1 MLIGLRLG
9 NFKAFADTQYIP
21 IRPLTLIF
29 GANSAG
35 KSSFIHSL
43 LMACHA
49 SETGELNIH
58 RTRVGGESVD
68 LGGFRQYIH
77 RRHYGRRVDY
87 SIEIDV
93 TQLSGRLAEL
103 LAPARRVA
111 VTVTIGIQLDDKG
124 VPTPNALPEIQTYE
138 IQIDG
143 SSLLRM
149 SRRPDGTLQL
159 DRLEQDHPVL
169 HSLIKAILETTTTAE
184 SIRPSDQE
192 GLNRAISEIV
202 PHILARVEGLLPSGL
217 LRFGVREYAD
227 QGKVEVKKFL
237 QRNLFE
243 GMASPESSVSSEESM
258 LFPISRGRRE
268 EDLANAIR
276 FFLPRTID
284 ELIRGLRD
292 VIGNEL
298 GRLQYL
304 GPLRSYPPRHIAFAQ
319 HHDQNWFAGGGYAWD
334 VVRKDDKVRHQ
345 VNEWLSSRDRLQT
358 PYELVVRQ
366 LVGIDQLNEPLM
378 DGVEEIEVD
387 IIEEGSPGGEYRGKY
402 FDPEPPT
409 WGIKDPE
416 SEVVR
421 LSKKIEESSLEK
433 IPELVLI
440 DRRTDTKVSHR
451 DVGIGISQVL
461 PVLVA
466 AYASKS
472 KILAMEQPE
481 IHLHPALQAE
491 LGDVFI
497 ESALGERKNTMIL
510 ETHSEHLI
518 LRIMRRMRETA
529 QKKLDLGHPPVKP
542 SDVAVLYI
550 KADSSGAKVLELR
563 LDEEGTLL
571 DPWPGGFFEEGFRER
586 FA

>member
-1 MLIGLRLG
+1 MLTGLRLG

-35 KSSFIHSL
+35 KSSLIHSL
-43 LMACHA
+43 LLACHA
-49 SETGELNIH
+49 SETTELDIH

-77 RRHYGRRVDY
+77 RRDYGRSVEY
-87 SIEIDV
+87 SVEINV
-93 TQLSGRLAEL
+93 AHLRGRLAEL
-103 LAPARRVA
+103 LAPGRRA
-111 VTVTIGIQLDDKG
+111 TVTVTIGIQLDDKG
-124 VPTPNALPEIQTYE
+124 VPKANALPEVQTYE
-138 IQIDG
+138 ILVDG
-143 SSLLRM
+143 ASLLRM
-149 SRRPDGTLQL
+149 SRRPEGTLQL
-159 DRLEQDHPVL
+159 DRLEQQHPVL
-169 HSLIKAILETTTTAE
+169 QILIKAILETTTTTA
-184 SIRPSDQE
+184 SVHASDLDS
-192 GLNRAISEIV
+192 LNRAVSDLV
-202 PHILARVEGLLPSGL
+202 PYMTARVDGLLPRGL
-217 LRFGVREYAD
+217 LRFGVRE
-227 QGKVEVKKFL
+227 QTGKGKWEAKRFA
-237 QRNLFE
+237 QSELFE
-243 GMASPESSVSSEESM
+243 EAISDTSDGSDELM
-258 LFPISRGRRE
+258 LFPVSQGRRE

-276 FFLPRTID
+276 FVLPRTVD
-284 ELIRGLRD
+284 ELVRGLRE
-292 VIGNEL
+292 VVVNEL
-298 GRLQYL
+298 ARLQYL

-334 VVRKDDKVRHQ
+334 EVRKNKEVREA
-345 VNEWLSSRDRLQT
+345 VNAWLNAPDRLQT
-358 PYELVVRQ
+358 RYSLAIRELVGADDLQ
-366 LVGIDQLNEPLM
+366 TPLTDMLQQAAELVN
-378 DGVEEIEVD
+378 
-387 IIEEGSPGGEYRGKY
+387 EEGVIPI
-402 FDPEPPT
+402 FD
-409 WGIKDPE
+409 DPE
-416 SEVVR
+416 STATAFV
-421 LSKKIEESSLEK
+421 KKVSSGEIDK
-433 IPELVLI
+433 INELILM
-440 DRRTDTKVSHR
+440 DNRTRTQVSHR

-461 PVLVA
+461 PVLVT
-466 AYASKS
+466 AYASRN

-529 QKKLDLGHPPVKP
+529 QNKLVPGRSPVKP

-550 KADSSGAKVLELR
+550 KPDSSGAKVLELR

>member
-1 MLIGLRLG
+1 
-9 NFKAFADTQYIP
+9 
-21 IRPLTLIF
+21 
-29 GANSAG
+29 
-35 KSSFIHSL
+35 
-43 LMACHA
+43 MACHA
-49 SETGELNIH
+49 SETGELDIH

-77 RRHYGRRVDY
+77 RRDYGRRVDY
-87 SIEIDV
+87 SIEIDI

-111 VTVTIGIQLDDKG
+111 ITVTIGIQLDDKG
-124 VPTPNALPEIQTYE
+124 IPTPNALPEIQTYE

-149 SRRPDGTLQL
+149 SRRPEGTLQL

-169 HSLIKAILETTTTAE
+169 HILIKAILETTTTAE
-184 SIRPSDQE
+184 SIRLSDQE
-192 GLNRAISEIV
+192 GLNRAISELV
-202 PHILARVEGLLPSGL
+202 PHILTRVEGLLPRGL
-217 LRFGVREYAD
+217 LRFGVREYG
-227 QGKVEVKKFL
+227 QGKVEAKKFL
-237 QRNLFE
+237 QRGLFE
-243 GMASPESSVSSEESM
+243 GTAATDPPVTPEEPM
-258 LFPISRGRRE
+258 LFPISQGRRE
-268 EDLANAIR
+268 EDLTNAIR

-284 ELIRGLRD
+284 ELIRGLRE

-358 PYELVVRQ
+358 PYELVVRH

-461 PVLVA
+461 PVLVT

-510 ETHSEHLI
+510 ETHSEHLVLRI
-518 LRIMRRMRETA
+518 LRRIRETSA
-529 QKKLDLGHPPVKP
+529 NELPDNAIPIKP
-542 SDVAVLYI
+542 EHVAVLFVDATSRGSQVI
-550 KADSSGAKVLELR
+550 EIPILPDGEFAKQ
-563 LDEEGTLL
+563 
-571 DPWPGGFFEEGFRER
+571 WPQGFFDDRAKELF
-586 FA
+586 

>member
-1 MLIGLRLG
+1 MLTGLRVG

-35 KSSFIHSL
+35 KSSFIHGL

-49 SETGELNIH
+49 SETGELDIH

-77 RRHYGRRVDY
+77 RRDYGRRVDY
-87 SIEIDV
+87 SIEID
-93 TQLSGRLAEL
+93 TAKLSGRLAEL

-124 VPTPNALPEIQTYE
+124 LPKPNALPEIQTYE

-143 SSLLRM
+143 SGLLKM
-149 SRRPDGTLQL
+149 SHRPDGTLQL

-169 HSLIKAILETTTTAE
+169 RILIKAILETTTTAE

-192 GLNRAISEIV
+192 GLNRAISELV
-202 PHILARVEGLLPSGL
+202 PHILTRVEGLLPRGL
-217 LRFGVREYAD
+217 LRFGVREYAG
-227 QGKVEVKKFL
+227 QGKVEVKNFL
-237 QRNLFE
+237 QRSLFE
-243 GMASPESSVSSEESM
+243 GMAAPESSVASEEPM
-258 LFPISRGRRE
+258 LFPISQGRRE

-304 GPLRSYPPRHIAFAQ
+304 GPLRSYPPRHIAFTQ

-334 VVRKDDKVRHQ
+334 VVRKNRQVRDA
-345 VNEWLSSRDRLQT
+345 VNAWLNSPERLQT
-358 PYELVVRQ
+358 PYLLAIRELVGAEDLQ
-366 LVGIDQLNEPLM
+366 TPLTDMLQHAAELVN
-378 DGVEEIEVD
+378 
-387 IIEEGSPGGEYRGKY
+387 EEGVIPI
-402 FDPEPPT
+402 FD
-409 WGIKDPE
+409 DPE
-416 SEVVR
+416 SAATAFV
-421 LSKKIEESSLEK
+421 KKVSSGEIDK
-433 IPELVLI
+433 INELILM
-440 DRRTDTKVSHR
+440 DNRTRTQVSHR

-461 PVLVA
+461 PVLVT
-466 AYASKS
+466 AYASKN

-529 QKKLDLGHPPVKP
+529 QKKLDSGHPPVKP

-550 KADSSGAKVLELR
+550 QADRSGAKVLELR

>member
-1 MLIGLRLG
+1 MLTGLRLG
-9 NFKAFADTQYIP
+9 NFKAFADTQYFP
-21 IRPLTLIF
+21 IRPITLIF

-35 KSSFIHSL
+35 KSSLIHSL

-49 SETGELNIH
+49 SETGELDVH

-77 RRHYGRRVDY
+77 RRDYGRRVDY
-87 SIEIDV
+87 SIEID
-93 TQLSGRLAEL
+93 TAQLRGRLAEL
-103 LAPARRVA
+103 LASGRRVV

-124 VPTPNALPEIQTYE
+124 FPKPNALPEIQTYE
-138 IQIDG
+138 IRIDD
-143 SSLLRM
+143 SSLLKM
-149 SRRPDGTLQL
+149 SHRPDGTLQL

-169 HSLIKAILETTTTAE
+169 RILIKAILETTTTAE
-184 SIRPSDQE
+184 SIQPSDQE
-192 GLNRAISEIV
+192 GLNRAITEFV
-202 PHILARVEGLLPSGL
+202 PHILTRVEGLLPHGL
-217 LRFGVREYAD
+217 LRFGVREYAG

-237 QRNLFE
+237 QRGLFE
-243 GMASPESSVSSEESM
+243 GMAPPESSVGSDEPM
-258 LFPISRGRRE
+258 LFPISQGRRE
-268 EDLANAIR
+268 EDLGNAIR

-284 ELIRGLRD
+284 EVIRGLRD

-319 HHDQNWFAGGGYAWD
+319 HHDQNWSAGGGNAWD
-334 VVRKDDKVRHQ
+334 IVRKNDKVRHQ
-345 VNEWLSSRDRLQT
+345 VNQWLSSSDRLQT
-358 PYELVVRQ
+358 PYELVVRH

-378 DGVEEIEVD
+378 GGLEEIEVD
-387 IIEEGSPGGEYRGKY
+387 IIEEGSPGGEYRGRY

-416 SEVVR
+416 SQAVR
-421 LSKKIEESSLEK
+421 LRSKIEESSLEK
-433 IPELVLI
+433 IPELILI

-461 PVLVA
+461 PVLVMS
-466 AYASKS
+466 YASTN

-510 ETHSEHLI
+510 ETHSEHLMLRI
-518 LRIMRRMRETA
+518 LRRIRETSA
-529 QKKLDLGHPPVKP
+529 NELPNNATPIKP
-542 SDVAVLYI
+542 EDVAVLFVDATGRGSQVI
-550 KADSSGAKVLELR
+550 EIPILPDGEFAKQ
-563 LDEEGTLL
+563 
-571 DPWPGGFFEEGFRER
+571 WPQGFFDDRAKELF
-586 FA
+586 